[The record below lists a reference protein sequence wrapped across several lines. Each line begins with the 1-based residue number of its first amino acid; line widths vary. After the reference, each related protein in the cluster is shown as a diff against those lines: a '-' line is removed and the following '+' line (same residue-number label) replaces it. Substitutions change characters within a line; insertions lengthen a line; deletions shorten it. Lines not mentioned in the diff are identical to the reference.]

1 MSPRARLLEAR
12 GRIDLQVAKSKK
24 LSTLVVVGEADLA
37 RRASELVPSFQ
48 VIGAVEDLELADPA
62 TSLARI
68 GAMLERG
75 QVPTAVLCSGNP
87 GFSVLS
93 QLRHFPA
100 NRCYVFPGDSPWPL
114 PTLQCL
120 VEATGMT
127 LLQNLDSLAVA
138 LVGRTV
144 EGIRRPGYEEIP
156 TGSGLEAEESVNRLK
171 AAQAKVAARPPA
183 AKVQGPARDDF
194 GWADAPTV
202 QVPPAPVSLEGAIAD
217 DELRSMV
224 LDASDTP
231 QRASSAYLPTD
242 LLRALRPRT
251 GER

>member
-1 MSPRARLLEAR
+1 
-12 GRIDLQVAKSKK
+12 
-24 LSTLVVVGEADLA
+24 
-37 RRASELVPSFQ
+37 
-48 VIGAVEDLELADPA
+48 
-62 TSLARI
+62 
-68 GAMLERG
+68 
-75 QVPTAVLCSGNP
+75 
-87 GFSVLS
+87 
-93 QLRHFPA
+93 
-100 NRCYVFPGDSPWPL
+100 
-114 PTLQCL
+114 
-120 VEATGMT
+120 MT

-156 TGSGLEAEESVNRLK
+156 TGSGLEAEESVSRLK
-171 AAQAKVAARPPA
+171 AAQAKVAAQPPA
-183 AKVQGPARDDF
+183 AKVQGSARDDF

-224 LDASDTP
+224 LETSDTH

-242 LLRALRPRT
+242 LLRVLRPRT

>member
-1 MSPRARLLEAR
+1 V
-12 GRIDLQVAKSKK
+12 QVAKSKK
-24 LSTLVVVGEADLA
+24 LSTLVVVGDADLA
-37 RRASELVPSFQ
+37 RRAAELVPSFQ

-127 LLQNLDSLAVA
+127 LLQNLDSLAIA

-144 EGIRRPGYEEIP
+144 EGVRRPGYEEIP
-156 TGSGLEAEESVNRLK
+156 TGSGLEVEESVSRLK
-171 AAQAKVAARPPA
+171 AAQAQVAAQPPA
-183 AKVQGPARDDF
+183 AKQQGGLARDDF

-217 DELRSMV
+217 DQLRTIV
-224 LDASDTP
+224 LEASDTP
-231 QRASSAYLPTD
+231 RRATSAYLPTD
-242 LLRALRPRT
+242 LLRVLRPRA

>member
-1 MSPRARLLEAR
+1 V
-12 GRIDLQVAKSKK
+12 QVAKSKK
-24 LSTLVVVGEADLA
+24 FSTLVVVGDADLA
-37 RRASELVPSFQ
+37 RRAAELVPSFQ

-156 TGSGLEAEESVNRLK
+156 TGSGLEAEESVSRLK

-183 AKVQGPARDDF
+183 AKEQVPARDDF

-217 DELRSMV
+217 NELRSMV

-242 LLRALRPRT
+242 LLRALRPRA